1 MIPKKIHQIW
11 VGPNPLPIRS
21 VGYIEKIKSLHP
33 EYEYRLWTNVDVTP
47 ENFVNYEYILQ
58 ANNFAQKADIMRYE
72 ILCKHG
78 GIYLD
83 IDFEILKN
91 LTPLLT
97 HDLVSCNETE
107 DHSLYISNAFIAS
120 TIGNPNIQRCVEN
133 ISTVTLNTKD
143 INFQTGPFYFRK
155 CLILDET
162 VNILKTIVM
171 YPSRT
176 RRQPKKY
183 SPTTYGTH
191 HWHGRW

>member
-11 VGPNPLPIRS
+11 VGPKPIPVRS
-21 VGYIEKIKSLHP
+21 VSYIEKIKKLHP
-33 EYEYRLWTNVDVTP
+33 EYEYRLWTNVDITP

-58 ANNFAQKADIMRYE
+58 ANSFAQKADIMRYE
-72 ILCKHG
+72 ILYKHG

-83 IDFEILKN
+83 IDFEIVKN

-107 DHSLYISNAFIAS
+107 DHNLYISTGFIAS
-120 TIGNPNIQRCVEN
+120 TIGNSNIQRCVEN

-143 INFQTGPFYFRK
+143 INVHTGPFYFRK

-176 RRQPKKY
+176 RRAPKKY
-183 SPTTYGTH
+183 SPASYGTH
-191 HWHGRW
+191 HWHGGW